1 MSGDE
6 RSTTSEIAGTVDGPL
21 YQTWRQGPVEYRID
35 LPEGRYEVELL
46 MADVTRPARQLANL
60 LDKADSEQASGD
72 TRFDI
77 LIDGAAVETDFS
89 PADGSRYR
97 TAFKRRYIVDNDKDH
112 IVISLWPVKGKPAI
126 AALKVRK
133 L

>member
-1 MSGDE
+1 MYVKKRVGALSDP
-6 RSTTSEIAGTVDGPL
+6 SEALPCILEGAVGVASHPPAAEQVLGEE
-21 YQTWRQGPVEYRID
+21 QGY
-35 LPEGRYEVELL
+35 
-46 MADVTRPARQLANL
+46 A
-60 LDKADSEQASGD
+60 EQASGD